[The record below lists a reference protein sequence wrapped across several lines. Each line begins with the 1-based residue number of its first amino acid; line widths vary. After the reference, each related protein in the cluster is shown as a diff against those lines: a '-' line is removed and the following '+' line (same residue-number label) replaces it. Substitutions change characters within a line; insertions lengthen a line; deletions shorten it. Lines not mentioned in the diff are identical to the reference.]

1 MNLAD
6 LPAVEAFLRERLG
19 QALPGAP
26 AQWRFAPRPARKGWE
41 PDQQP
46 EGARQAAAL
55 ILLYESHGGL
65 VLPLTVRRDDLP
77 HHPGQ
82 ISLPGGAVDPGEP
95 PEQAALREAHEEIGI
110 VAGDVRLVGSL
121 STLNV
126 IVSNFV
132 VRPFVGVVNGRPE
145 FRLAPNE
152 VASLVE
158 VPLEELRDAGRI
170 GWSRHVREGL
180 IVEYPHFDLAGHHV
194 WGATAMMLGEFASLF
209 DPEFGPPPFE

>member
-1 MNLAD
+1 MTLG
-6 LPAVEAFLRERLG
+6 AVRAH
-19 QALPGAP
+19 
-26 AQWRFAPRPARKGWE
+26 E
-41 PDQQP
+41 PDFTYRRSGSSADVGDP
-46 EGARQAAAL
+46 RTVGRPGR
-55 ILLYESHGGL
+55 IGLLHERIRDAGHAGP

-82 ISLPGGAVDPGEP
+82 VSLPGGAIDPGEP
-95 PEQAALREAHEEIGI
+95 PDRAALREAHEEIGI
-110 VAGDVRLVGSL
+110 TPADVRIVGSL

-132 VRPFVGVVNGRPE
+132 VQPFVGVVNGRPE
-145 FRLAPNE
+145 FRLAPHE

-158 VPLEELRDAGRI
+158 VPLEELRDAGRL

-180 IVEYPHFDLAGHHV
+180 IVEYPHFDLAGHQV
-194 WGATAMMLGEFASLF
+194 WGATAMILGEFASLF